1 MRIKKPG
8 TEKSE
13 ELRYKRLRYE
23 KTGELRRKRRFLC
36 SRKLNVPENSTELQE
51 PQD

>member
-23 KTGELRRKRRFLC
+23 KKKKKTGELRRKRRFLC
-36 SRKLNVPENSTELQE
+36 SRKLNVPENSTEL
-51 PQD
+51 